1 MGGGKGGSQT
11 TKTDPWKVAQ
21 PYLRDTMAQAQSLA
35 GMPRE
40 YFPGATSV
48 GALPSEQAA
57 FAGRAGYDS
66 RMYGAPFGQVMGALS
81 GGVTGQN
88 NLGQLAGSLS
98 PAAAQGLLS
107 NFAQGPGSITA
118 QGASGFAPQ
127 FGQAGSLDAR
137 GALNSALSGQPDYSG
152 LQASINAANA
162 PLLRQFEQDI
172 VPGLNQR
179 ATFLN
184 NETGGIKTLNR
195 VLPELGSRMS
205 QNATA
210 LTEAER
216 TRALTAQQNAAGL
229 VSQGGLSAY
238 GLGLQGAGQDLQGQ
252 MADANLGAQYRGD
265 LLGLGNLAGNL
276 AGTQAQDTARWG
288 ALYPSLAQAGATPYQ
303 NALQYGQYERG
314 LAENALQGD
323 VNRWNFQ
330 QQEPYD
336 RLSFYNQII
345 NGTAGLGGTTKASGG
360 GSGMSGTGA
369 LGGALAGAQL
379 GSIVP
384 GLGTGIGALA
394 GGLLG
399 LFG

>member
-1 MGGGKGGSQT
+1 MAGGGGSQT
-11 TKTDPWKVAQ
+11 TKTEPWKAAQ
-21 PYLRDTMAQAQSLA
+21 PYLRDTMQQAQDLA
-35 GMPRE
+35 GTPKT

-48 GALPSEQAA
+48 GALPSELAAYAGQAN
-57 FAGRAGYDS
+57 YDS
-66 RMYGAPFGQVMGALS
+66 TMYGAPFGQVMGALS
-81 GGVTGQN
+81 AGVGGQN
-88 NLGQLAGSLS
+88 NLGQLTSSLT
-98 PAAAQGLLS
+98 PAAAQGLTS
-107 NFAQGPGSITA
+107 TFAQGPGSITA
-118 QGASGFAPQ
+118 QGAGGYTPQ

-137 GALNSALSGQPDYSG
+137 GALQSALSGQPDYSG
-152 LQASINAANA
+152 LQASIDAANA

-172 VPGLNQR
+172 IPGLNQR

-195 VLPELGSRMS
+195 VLPELGERMS

-216 TRALTAQQNAAGL
+216 QRALSAQQQAAGL

-252 MADANLGAQYRGD
+252 VANANLGSQYRSD

-276 AGTQAQDTARWG
+276 AGTQSHDIARWG
-288 ALYPSLAQAGATPYQ
+288 ALYPSLAQAGATPYA
-303 NALQYGQYERG
+303 NALQYGQYQRG

-323 VNRWNFQ
+323 INRWNFQ

-336 RLSFYNQII
+336 RLSFYNQIV
-345 NGTAGLGGTTKASGG
+345 NGTAGLGGTQTSSGG
-360 GSGMSGTGA
+360 GSSMSGTGA